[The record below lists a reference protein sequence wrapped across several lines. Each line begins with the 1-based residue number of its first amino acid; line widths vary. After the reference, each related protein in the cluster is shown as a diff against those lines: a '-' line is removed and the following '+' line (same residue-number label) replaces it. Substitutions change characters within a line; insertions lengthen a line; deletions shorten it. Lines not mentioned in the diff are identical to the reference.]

1 MKNIEFFLK
10 KDILKKYMADA
21 PLKYWDHYKQRVSK
35 EIAIIKRSLRSEKD
49 QMQCVLLPEILKHKK
64 SVMQKLRASR

>member
-1 MKNIEFFLK
+1 MIFF
-10 KDILKKYMADA
+10 KKYVTDA
-21 PLKYWDHYKQRVSK
+21 ALKYWDHYKQRVSR

-64 SVMQKLRASR
+64 SIM